1 MIVTPEKLDISISE
15 WECYDNSHTRTPQS
29 VVDTIN
35 AEFSRILNTSTSPRY
50 AQSRIYHFL
59 SAYSDYGFSDSECH
73 ETATNVINKYYNS
86 NINRWEFLSISL

>member
-1 MIVTPEKLDISISE
+1 MIVTSEKIDISISE
-15 WECYDNSHTRTPQS
+15 WECYDNQLTRTPQS

-35 AEFSRILNTSTSPRY
+35 AEFSRILNTTKSPRY

-59 SAYSDYGFSDSECH
+59 SGYMDYGFSDSECH
-73 ETATNVINKYYNS
+73 QCATDVINRYYQS